1 MEPYIGQISAFGF
14 SFAPL
19 GWLTCQGQELSISQY
34 NSLFTLIGTVFG
46 GNGSTT
52 FKLPNLSGRTI
63 IGVGQGSGLSAIQY
77 GQVGGAENITL
88 GSSNLPI
95 HNHQITNGNGTTLG
109 TVAVATT
116 IQTVNNEYESAESNN
131 GVNVLG
137 TSGNMPSIYRE
148 SPSGTDH
155 IGGVSSL
162 ISGSTGTAG
171 GSYPFNIRNPYLGVY
186 YCIATEGVYPTR
198 D

>member
-19 GWLTCQGQELSISQY
+19 GWLTCQGQLIPISQY
-34 NSLFTLIGTVFG
+34 QTLYSLIGTVFG
-46 GNGSTT
+46 GDGYQT
-52 FKLPNLSGRTI
+52 FALPNLSGRTI
-63 IGVGQGSGLSAIQY
+63 IGVGQGAGLSAIQY
-77 GQVGGAENITL
+77 GQVGGAESVTL
-88 GSSNLPI
+88 SSSNMPA
-95 HNHQITNGNGTTLG
+95 HNHQIVNGDGATLG

-131 GVNVLG
+131 GNNVLG

-148 SPSGTDH
+148 SPSGNDSV
-155 IGGVSSL
+155 GGVTSL
-162 ISGSTGTAG
+162 ISGSTAAAG

-186 YCIATEGVYPTR
+186 YCIATEGIFPTR

>member
-14 SFAPL
+14 SFAPM
-19 GWLTCQGQELSISQY
+19 GWLTCQGQILNISDYQTLY
-34 NSLFTLIGTVFG
+34 SLIGTVFG

-52 FKLPNLSGRTI
+52 FGLPNLNGRTI
-63 IGVGQGSGLSAIQY
+63 IGVGQGDGLSAIEY
-77 GQVGGAENITL
+77 GQVGGAESITL
-88 GSSNLPI
+88 LSSNMPA
-95 HNHQITNGNGTTLG
+95 HNHQIVNGDGTIPG

-116 IQTVNNEYESAESNN
+116 IQTVNNENESAESNN
-131 GVNVLG
+131 GANALG
-137 TSGNMPSIYRE
+137 TSGNMPSVYRE

-155 IGGVSSL
+155 IGGVTSL

-186 YCIATEGVYPTR
+186 YCIATEGIFPTR